1 MTLLT
6 THNPIRPLPEAT
18 ASELMRIFIDQD
30 TDALLVGACLAL
42 LAQRVPEAHELAAF
56 ADALSEV
63 AVPFPAVPA
72 DAIDVVGTGG
82 DGASTANL
90 STLAALLLAQLG
102 VPVVKHGNRAATG
115 VCGSADLMEALGY
128 DLNRAIP
135 DLVKDLADRR
145 FAFLFAPAYHPL
157 LGRLR
162 EIRRR
167 LGVPTIFNLLG
178 PLLNPALPPLQLL
191 GVAREELVGPMAGAL
206 ARRPSLHRAFVIH
219 GKDAEGK
226 GLDEASIEGPTTVVA
241 VQSGRASAPQVL
253 VPRELGIAPPTRH
266 ALRVA
271 DRAEALAVARGIFG
285 GAAHVDFRPAV
296 ADAVALQAALG
307 LQLHRDAGLEGLGTS
322 LREARLRLE
331 EGFTLPFVLPVEVR
345 P

>member
-42 LAQRVPEAHELAAF
+42 LAQRVPEGHELAAF
-56 ADALSEV
+56 TDALADV
-63 AVPFPAVPA
+63 AVPFPVVPR

-90 STLAALLLAQLG
+90 STLAALLLPRFG

-128 DLNRAIP
+128 DLSRP
-135 DLVKDLADRR
+135 VSDLAQDLESKK
-145 FAFLFAPAYHPL
+145 FAFLFAPAFHPL

-162 EIRRR
+162 EIRKR
-167 LGVPTIFNLLG
+167 LGIPTIFNLLG
-178 PLLNPALPPLQLL
+178 PLLNPGNPPLQLL
-191 GVAREELVGPMAGAL
+191 GVAREELLAPMAGAL
-206 ARRPSLHRAFVIH
+206 SRRTTLRRAFVVH

-226 GLDEASIEGPTTVVA
+226 GLDEASIEGPTSILAVVDGQ
-241 VQSGRASAPQVL
+241 VAPRQVL
-253 VPRELGIAPPTRH
+253 VPRELGIVPPERH
-266 ALRVA
+266 ALRVN
-271 DRAEALAVARGIFG
+271 DRAEALAVARGLFA
-285 GAAHVDFRPAV
+285 GASHGDFRTAV

-307 LQLHRDAGLEGLGTS
+307 LHLHRGTTLQGLTDTVK
-322 LREARLRLE
+322 EARTQLDL
-331 EGFTLPFVLPVEVR
+331 GFPLPFALPSEAH
-345 P
+345 

>member
-6 THNPIRPLPEAT
+6 THNPIRPLPETT

-56 ADALSEV
+56 ADALAEV
-63 AVPFPAVPA
+63 AVPFPSVPA
-72 DAIDVVGTGG
+72 RAIDVVGTGG

-90 STLAALLLAQLG
+90 STLSALFLAQFG

-128 DLNRAIP
+128 DLSRATS
-135 DLVKDLADRR
+135 DLTEDLRSR
-145 FAFLFAPAYHPL
+145 HFAFLFAPAYHPL

-167 LGVPTIFNLLG
+167 LGIPTIFNLLG
-178 PLLNPALPPLQLL
+178 PLLNPGQPPLQVL
-191 GVAREELVGPMAGAL
+191 GVAREELLVSMAGAL
-206 ARRPSLHRAFVIH
+206 GRRTTLRRAFVIH

-226 GLDEASIEGPTTVVA
+226 GMDEASIEGPTMVVEVSDGTVA
-241 VQSGRASAPQVL
+241 ARRVL
-253 VPRELGIAPPTRH
+253 VPRDLGLAQPAPH

-271 DRAEALAVARGIFG
+271 DRAEALAVARGLFA
-285 GAAHVDFRPAV
+285 GATHADFRTAV
-296 ADAVALQAALG
+296 ADAVALQTALG
-307 LQLHRDAGLEGLGTS
+307 LQLHRNAGLEGVAMTFQ
-322 LREARLRLE
+322 EARTRLDR
-331 EGFTLPFVLPVEVR
+331 GFPLPFAMPAEVR

>member
-18 ASELMRIFIDQD
+18 ASELMHIFIDQD

-56 ADALSEV
+56 ADSLFEV
-63 AVPFPAVPA
+63 AVPFPQVP
-72 DAIDVVGTGG
+72 DGAIDVVGTGG

-90 STLAALLLAQLG
+90 STLTALFLSTLG

-128 DLNRAIP
+128 DLSRAVS
-135 DLVKDLADRR
+135 DLEADLQDHR

-157 LGRLR
+157 MGRLR

-167 LGVPTIFNLLG
+167 LGIPTIFNLLG
-178 PLLNPALPPLQLL
+178 PLLNPGRPPLQVL
-191 GVAREELVGPMAGAL
+191 GVAREELLAPMAGAL
-206 ARRPSLHRAFVIH
+206 ARRPSLERAFVIH

-241 VQSGRASAPQVL
+241 VMKGRVLAPQVL
-253 VPRELGIAPPTRH
+253 VPRELGMAQPSRH

-271 DRAEALAVARGIFG
+271 DRAEALAVAQGIFG
-285 GAAHVDFRPAV
+285 GAAHADFRPAV
-296 ADAVALQAALG
+296 ADAVALQSALG
-307 LQLHRDAGLEGLGTS
+307 LVLHRNDSLEGLAS
-322 LREARLRLE
+322 VVHDLRATLDR
-331 EGFTLPFVLPVEVR
+331 GFSVPFPTERVNP
-345 P
+345 